1 MTKKKRKTRGKKRK
15 KNQLEKLKEDLKLN
29 LAKKK

>member
-1 MTKKKRKTRGKKRK
+1 MTKKKEKLGEKKRK